1 MGQSIRLAY
10 FSPLNPQQSGIS
22 DYSEELLPYL
32 AQNANV
38 TLFVDG
44 FKPGNQKLL
53 NDFKWHDYRKQPS
66 LLDTLREYDVIIYH
80 IGNDHRYHSGI
91 FDAMST
97 HPGIAVFHDFA
108 LQDFFLGL
116 ARERRDLRL
125 YLDEMASCHGDM
137 ERQLAAEYLQRG
149 SEPPHACSPLSFP
162 LNCRLARS
170 ASGIIA
176 HSEWS
181 RSRLEEIAPGVPNT
195 KINMPID
202 SRRFS
207 ERKRDKPGRVSI
219 ASFGLV
225 IPGKG
230 IERIIKALSLL
241 RHDYDFHYTL
251 VGGENPYFNVRSI
264 IDAHTMQD
272 RVTITG
278 HIPLAEFERHM
289 SETDLA
295 INLRERTVGE
305 TSASLCRL
313 MAASI
318 ATVVCDV
325 GWYSELPDN
334 AVVKIPLD
342 SSTDAML
349 LAYLRRLIDDASLRD
364 RIGVNARHYIFNEH
378 AIERVADEYL
388 NFVEQ
393 VLAAKARRT
402 LIAGVA
408 HELSAL
414 GLHGQEQ
421 SRLMKSIAVDIAA
434 ISHFK
439 PNQTLGSSRDLQ
451 PANDATQNQNGKPG
465 RLPRIEDI
473 DYKHAAREYL
483 GKLSDERQHHLRTKP
498 FYNLAHKPA
507 KYKNPGMDEDM
518 HRHFCDFANIAVQLA
533 LPPGSRILDVGCG
546 SGWLSEYFARLGY
559 IVRGIDISPALIAM
573 SRERVERVPYG
584 VDHETPLHCTFE
596 IHDIEVE
603 PLAEKFDAIVCYDSL
618 HHFPDEHSVIRNLAQ
633 MLPIGG
639 QLFILEGKRPA
650 EGSSSEKEL
659 FDVMR
664 EFQTLESPFDDE
676 YLRSLLDKNGL
687 AIVGDYVSVNGLFE
701 REMLEGDRLPLTT
714 VATNYH
720 YFKCQKVCEDRPA
733 STVPT
738 SRRPSTLSARLFLS
752 EPAANQ
758 TSPGSSLVL
767 PITIENTGD
776 TLWLTGQSGQFG
788 IVSPAVR
795 VFDESGT
802 LIHEFHGEPPLPQ
815 AVAPGQTIQVKIEY
829 TAPERTGQYKIIVDL
844 INQHICWFE
853 QRGSK
858 PLVFYFEVL
867 AEVEGPPS

>member
-1 MGQSIRLAY
+1 MGSSIRLAY

-32 AQNANV
+32 AQYADV
-38 TLFVDG
+38 TLFIDG
-44 FKPGNQKLL
+44 FKPGNLELRNQ
-53 NDFKWHDYRKQPS
+53 FRWHDYRKHPAS
-66 LLDTLREYDVIIYH
+66 LDTLEEHDVIIYH
-80 IGNDHRYHSGI
+80 MGNDHRYHSGI
-91 FDAMST
+91 FDTMCRHS
-97 HPGIAVFHDFA
+97 GIVVFHDYA

-116 ARERRDLRL
+116 ARERRDTRL
-125 YLDEMASCHGDM
+125 YLDEMACCHGDT
-137 ERQLAAEYLQRG
+137 ERQRAAEYLIRG
-149 SEPPHACSPLSFP
+149 SEPPHVFSPLTFP

-170 ASGIIA
+170 AGGIIA

-181 RSRLEEIAPGVPNT
+181 RSRLEKIAPGVPSA

-207 ERKRDKPGRVSI
+207 ESSSKRVKHERVSI

-230 IERIIKALSLL
+230 IERVIKALSLL
-241 RHDYDFHYTL
+241 RHDYDFQFTL
-251 VGGENPYFNVRSI
+251 VGGENRYFDVHEI
-264 IDAHTMQD
+264 IDAHGMHD
-272 RVTITG
+272 RVTVTG
-278 HIPLAEFERHM
+278 HIPLAEFEQHM

-295 INLRERTVGE
+295 VNLRERTVGE

-313 MAASI
+313 MAAGVASVI
-318 ATVVCDV
+318 CDV

-342 SSTDAML
+342 GNTDALL
-349 LAYLRRLIDDASLRD
+349 LAYLRRLIEDTSLRN
-364 RIGVNARHYIFNEH
+364 RIGENARRYAASKH
-378 AIERVADEYL
+378 AIEHIAAEYMD
-388 NFVEQ
+388 FVESVVTGQ
-393 VLAAKARRT
+393 ARRK

-414 GLHGQEQ
+414 GIQGPDQQ
-421 SRLMKSIAVDIAA
+421 KLMRGVASDIAA
-434 ISHFK
+434 ISYFR
-439 PNQTLGSSRDLQ
+439 PNLSRGLQ
-451 PANDATQNQNGKPG
+451 PQVVATQDQNGAPG
-465 RLPRIEDI
+465 RLAKIEDI
-473 DYKHAAREYL
+473 DYKQSAREYL
-483 GKLSDERQHHLRTKP
+483 GKLSDERRHHLRTKP

-559 IVRGIDISPALIAM
+559 SVKGIDISSALVDM

-584 VDHETPLHCTFE
+584 VDHETPLLCTFE

-618 HHFPDEHSVIRNLAQ
+618 HHFQDEPSVIRNLAQ

-639 QLFILEGKRPA
+639 HLFILEGKRPA

-659 FDVMR
+659 LDVMR

-676 YLRSLLDKNGL
+676 YLRSLLDQNGL

-701 REMLEGDRLPLTT
+701 RELLEGERLPITT
-714 VATNYH
+714 VATNYY
-720 YFKCQKVCEDRPA
+720 YFNCQKVCERQPA

-738 SRRPSTLSARLFLS
+738 SRDPGILSARLFLS
-752 EPAANQ
+752 EPIASQ
-758 TSPGSSLVL
+758 VTPGVSLVL
-767 PITIENTGD
+767 PVTIENTGD
-776 TLWLTGQSGQFG
+776 TLWLTGQTARAG

-795 VFDESGT
+795 VFDDDGT
-802 LIHEFHGEPPLPQ
+802 LVHEFHGEPPLPH
-815 AVAPGQTIQVKIEY
+815 AVAPGQIVQIKIEY
-829 TAPERTGQYKIIVDL
+829 TAPERPGNYKIMIDLVD
-844 INQHICWFE
+844 QHVCWFE
-853 QRGSK
+853 QKGSK
-858 PLVFYFEVL
+858 PLIFQCEVV
-867 AEVEGPPS
+867 AEMEEPRS